1 MGQLSLV
8 LAKRTPDFPKIPFPK
23 KKKRKRE
30 KDENQLIGLQSND
43 EIISQS
49 EQTLMDNLSNHNNQE
64 HAVGILR
71 GKEQVRVRRKILQPI
86 TKQGMAN

>member
-1 MGQLSLV
+1 MLVLSGQLSPV

-23 KKKRKRE
+23 KKKKNEKGKKRKTS
-30 KDENQLIGLQSND
+30 QLIGLQSND

-49 EQTLMDNLSNHNNQE
+49 EQTLMDNLFNHNNQE

-71 GKEQVRVRRKILQPI
+71 GKTQVRVRREIL
-86 TKQGMAN
+86 